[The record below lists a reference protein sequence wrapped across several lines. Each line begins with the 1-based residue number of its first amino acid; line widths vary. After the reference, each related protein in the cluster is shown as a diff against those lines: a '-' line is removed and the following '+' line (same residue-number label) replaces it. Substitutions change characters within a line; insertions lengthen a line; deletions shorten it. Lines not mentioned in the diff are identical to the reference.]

1 MKYKIQ
7 NKKILTPAELLSMLC
22 KSATLYSEYA
32 DTTLL
37 FIFREKRADAYDYY
51 EVRYGKNNFMHLAG
65 IKSETLSAV
74 EFYEACEKQTIK
86 KEDCNPRRDSNTMYA
101 KVSIMEQML
110 DLRNSK
116 CYKIGVKDLVSRNN
130 DFEMATGNASG
141 VVGYDSRIKKNGTQ
155 IVDKTKAPIPTT
167 LLNNP
172 ITDYCT
178 RPQKIMFIL
187 QKYDGESTYNKLLYE
202 IKKNLFQSEKKLF
215 SDELKKLI
223 SIGDPNHCTLN
234 PTPQNTKMK

>member
-1 MKYKIQ
+1 MKYKFQ
-7 NKKILTPAELLSMLC
+7 NTRVLTSTELLTILC
-22 KSATLYSEYA
+22 KSAALYSEYA

-37 FIFREKRADAYDYY
+37 FIFREKKADAYDYY

-74 EFYEACEKQTIK
+74 EFYEACEKRIIK
-86 KEDCNPRRDSNTMYA
+86 REDCNPRRDSNTMYA
-101 KVSIMEQML
+101 KVAVMEQLL

-116 CYKIGVKDLVSRNN
+116 CYKIGAKDLVTRDN

-141 VVGYDSRIKKNGTQ
+141 VVGYDSRIKKKGKQ
-155 IVDKTKAPIPTT
+155 IVNESKASIPTT

-187 QKYDGESTYNKLLYE
+187 QKYDGESTYNKLFYE
-202 IKKNLFQSEKKLF
+202 IKKELFQIEKEFF
-215 SDELKKLI
+215 SDELKNLI
-223 SIGDPNHCTLN
+223 AI
-234 PTPQNTKMK
+234 

>member
-1 MKYKIQ
+1 MKYKLQ
-7 NKKILTPAELLSMLC
+7 NTRILTPTELLTILC
-22 KSATLYSEYA
+22 KSAALYSEYA

-37 FIFREKRADAYDYY
+37 FIFREKKVDAYDYY

-74 EFYEACEKQTIK
+74 EFYEACEKRIIK
-86 KEDCNPRRDSNTMYA
+86 REDCNPRRDANTMYA
-101 KVSIMEQML
+101 KVAVMEQML

-116 CYKIGVKDLVSRNN
+116 CYKIGAKDLVTRDN

-141 VVGYDSRIKKNGTQ
+141 VVGYDSRIKKKGTQ
-155 IVDKTKAPIPTT
+155 IVDESKASIPTT

-187 QKYDGESTYNKLLYE
+187 QKYDGESTYNKLFYE
-202 IKKNLFQSEKKLF
+202 IKKELFQAEKEFF
-215 SDELKKLI
+215 SDEVKKLI
-223 SIGDPNHCTLN
+223 AI
-234 PTPQNTKMK
+234 

>member
-1 MKYKIQ
+1 MKYKLQ
-7 NKKILTPAELLSMLC
+7 NTRTLTPTELLKILC
-22 KSATLYSEYA
+22 KSAALYSEYA

-37 FIFREKRADAYDYY
+37 FIFREKKVDAYDYY

-74 EFYEACEKQTIK
+74 EFYEACEKRIIK
-86 KEDCNPRRDSNTMYA
+86 REDCNPRRDSNTMYA
-101 KVSIMEQML
+101 KVAVMEQML

-116 CYKIGVKDLVSRNN
+116 CYKIGAKNLVTRDN
-130 DFEMATGNASG
+130 DFEMATGNANG
-141 VVGYDSRIKKNGTQ
+141 VVGYDSRIKKKGTQ
-155 IVDKTKAPIPTT
+155 IVDESKAPIPTT

-187 QKYDGESTYNKLLYE
+187 QKYDGERTYNKLFYE
-202 IKKNLFQSEKKLF
+202 IKKELFQTEKEFF
-215 SDELKKLI
+215 SDELKNLI
-223 SIGDPNHCTLN
+223 TI
-234 PTPQNTKMK
+234 

>member
-1 MKYKIQ
+1 MKYKLQ
-7 NKKILTPAELLSMLC
+7 NTRILTPTELLTILC
-22 KSATLYSEYA
+22 KSAVLYSEYA

-37 FIFREKRADAYDYY
+37 FIFREKKADAYDYY

-74 EFYEACEKQTIK
+74 EFYEACEKRIIK
-86 KEDCNPRRDSNTMYA
+86 REDCNPRRDANTMYA
-101 KVSIMEQML
+101 KVAVIEQML

-116 CYKIGVKDLVSRNN
+116 CYKIGTKDLVTRDN

-141 VVGYDSRIKKNGTQ
+141 VVWYDSRIKKKGTQ
-155 IVDKTKAPIPTT
+155 IVDETKASIPTT

-187 QKYDGESTYNKLLYE
+187 QKYDGESTYNKLFYE
-202 IKKNLFQSEKKLF
+202 IKKELFQAEKEFF

-223 SIGDPNHCTLN
+223 AI
-234 PTPQNTKMK
+234 

>member
-1 MKYKIQ
+1 MKYKLQ
-7 NKKILTPAELLSMLC
+7 NTRILTPTELLTILC
-22 KSATLYSEYA
+22 KSAALYSEYA

-37 FIFREKRADAYDYY
+37 FIFREKKADAYDYY

-74 EFYEACEKQTIK
+74 EFYEACEKRMIK
-86 KEDCNPRRDSNTMYA
+86 REDCNPRRDANTMYA
-101 KVSIMEQML
+101 KVAVMEQML

-116 CYKIGVKDLVSRNN
+116 CYKIGAKDLVTRDN

-141 VVGYDSRIKKNGTQ
+141 VVGYDSRIKKKGTQ
-155 IVDKTKAPIPTT
+155 IVDERKAPIPTT

-172 ITDYCT
+172 ITDYCI

-187 QKYDGESTYNKLLYE
+187 QKYDGERTYNKLFYE
-202 IKKNLFQSEKKLF
+202 IKKELFQTEKEFF
-215 SDELKKLI
+215 SDELKNLI
-223 SIGDPNHCTLN
+223 AI
-234 PTPQNTKMK
+234 

>member
-1 MKYKIQ
+1 MKYKLQ
-7 NKKILTPAELLSMLC
+7 NTRILTPTELLTILC
-22 KSATLYSEYA
+22 KSAALYSEYA

-37 FIFREKRADAYDYY
+37 FIFREKKADAYDYY

-74 EFYEACEKQTIK
+74 EFYEACEKRIIK
-86 KEDCNPRRDSNTMYA
+86 REDCNPRRDANTMYA
-101 KVSIMEQML
+101 KVAVIEQML

-116 CYKIGVKDLVSRNN
+116 CYKIGAKDLVTRDN

-141 VVGYDSRIKKNGTQ
+141 VVGYDSRIKKKGTQ
-155 IVDKTKAPIPTT
+155 IVDETKASIPTT

-172 ITDYCT
+172 ITEYCT

-202 IKKNLFQSEKKLF
+202 IKKELFQAEKEFF

-223 SIGDPNHCTLN
+223 AI
-234 PTPQNTKMK
+234 

>member
-1 MKYKIQ
+1 M
-7 NKKILTPAELLSMLC
+7 
-22 KSATLYSEYA
+22 YSEYA

-37 FIFREKRADAYDYY
+37 FIFKKKKANAYDYY

-74 EFYEACEKQTIK
+74 EFYEACEKGIIK
-86 KEDCNPRRDSNTMYA
+86 REDCNPRRDSNTMYA
-101 KVSIMEQML
+101 KVAVMEQML

-116 CYKIGVKDLVSRNN
+116 CYKIGTKDLVTRDN

-141 VVGYDSRIKKNGTQ
+141 VVGYDSRIKKKRTQ
-155 IVDKTKAPIPTT
+155 IVDDSKASIPTT

-172 ITDYCT
+172 ITYYCT

-187 QKYDGESTYNKLLYE
+187 QKYDGESTYNKLFYE
-202 IKKNLFQSEKKLF
+202 IKKELFQTEKEYF
-215 SDELKKLI
+215 SDELKNLI
-223 SIGDPNHCTLN
+223 SI
-234 PTPQNTKMK
+234 

>member
-1 MKYKIQ
+1 MKCKIQ
-7 NKKILTPAELLSMLC
+7 NTRMLTPAELLTVLC
-22 KSATLYSEYA
+22 KSAALYSEYA

-37 FIFREKRADAYDYY
+37 FIFKKKKADAYDYY

-74 EFYEACEKQTIK
+74 EFYEACEKGIIK
-86 KEDCNPRRDSNTMYA
+86 REDCNPRRDLNTMYA
-101 KVSIMEQML
+101 KVAVMEQML

-116 CYKIGVKDLVSRNN
+116 CYKIGTKDLVTRDN

-141 VVGYDSRIKKNGTQ
+141 VVGYDSRIKKKRTQ
-155 IVDKTKAPIPTT
+155 IVDDSKASIPTT

-172 ITDYCT
+172 ITYYCT

-187 QKYDGESTYNKLLYE
+187 QKYDGESTYNKLFYE
-202 IKKNLFQSEKKLF
+202 IKKELFQTEKEYF
-215 SDELKKLI
+215 SDELKNLI
-223 SIGDPNHCTLN
+223 SI
-234 PTPQNTKMK
+234 